1 MKKVAHPYEI
11 QNTFVIYTKVF
22 DHIPYYYFIEDRGP
36 SFEVRFSSNE
46 VRTYFTPILMYI
58 WQTKSVLL
66 GK

>member
-1 MKKVAHPYEI
+1 MKKVAHPNEI

-46 VRTYFTPILMYI
+46 VRTYFTPILIYI
-58 WQTKSVLL
+58 
-66 GK
+66 